1 MALNPKLIA
10 VPGVKMV
17 SAWATQNPCFSRPTM
32 RNKTALMLHSTA
44 TPGAMSSNFIKGQ
57 NKANAG
63 TSVEFWADNEQIIQ
77 MFPVGPNKGCVHTWH
92 CGSGPKGSYNG
103 THVACEM
110 CEPIQARLIPIN
122 FYTQGTNAQYPN
134 AYATQRIQMELKH
147 LGFYKGGD
155 VDGKFGPKT
164 TAAVKAWQK
173 SVSRVQTG
181 TISRT
186 DLYYLAKRKGSYCA
200 YDVEGATPYFNAAY
214 NNVIRLFAQLCKTLG
229 AKPANI
235 VCHSEGCALGY
246 ASNHGDVMHWFPYH
260 GKDMDAFRKDVQD
273 CINGT
278 FVLLGQEVKRDE
290 ALDAAVDTL
299 HKNGVINTPSI
310 WKEFVNVG
318 HIDTN
323 NVYALLRQAAVKV
336 ANMSYRY
343 SLDVIENQHPEFS
356 AEHFRTAE
364 HFDKAD
370 SELIRKILSED
381 VGEWGGLKVDE
392 DDCYCMDSVRT
403 AIREIGKTYAS
414 LNYQLAVDI
423 LREPAGINSPDYW
436 KAGNYGVT
444 NVRYL
449 VLALATVF
457 GDPDRREQ
465 K

>member
-1 MALNPKLIA
+1 MALNPKLVA

-17 SAWATQNPCFSRPTM
+17 SAWATLNPCFSRPTM

-57 NKANAG
+57 NKASAG
-63 TSVEFWADNEQIIQ
+63 TAVEFWADDKQIIQ
-77 MFPVGPNKGCVHTWH
+77 MFPVAPNKGCVHTWH

-122 FYTQGTNAQYPN
+122 FYTQGSSVQYPN
-134 AYATQRIQMELKH
+134 SYATQRIQMELKH

-164 TAAVKAWQK
+164 TAAVMAWQK
-173 SVSRVQTG
+173 SVGRAQTG
-181 TISRT
+181 DVTRS
-186 DLYYLAKRKGSYCA
+186 DLAILAKRKGSYCA
-200 YDVEGATPYFNAAY
+200 YDVAGATPYFNAAY
-214 NNVIRLFAQLCKTLG
+214 NNVVRLFAQLCKLLG
-229 AKPANI
+229 AKSSNI
-235 VCHSEGCALGY
+235 VCHSEGNARGY

-260 GKDMDAFRKDVQD
+260 GKNMDDFRRDVQL
-273 CINGT
+273 CIDGK
-278 FVLLGQEVKRDE
+278 FVPLGEEKKRDE

-323 NVYALLRQAAVKV
+323 NVYALLRQSATVV
-336 ANMSYRY
+336 AGMSYRY
-343 SLDVIENQHPEFS
+343 SLKAIESQHPEFS
-356 AEHFRTAE
+356 AKHYRDAE
-364 HFDKAD
+364 VFSKAD
-370 SELIRKILSED
+370 GDLVAKILMDTMGNASVMQKEHD
-381 VGEWGGLKVDE
+381 GS
-392 DDCYCMDSVRT
+392 YCMDSVR
-403 AIREIGKTYAS
+403 AGIRELGKFYATS
-414 LNYQLAVDI
+414 SFQLAVDI
-423 LREPAGINSPDYW
+423 LEEPAGINTPAYW
-436 KAGNYGVT
+436 KAGKYSVT

-449 VLALATVF
+449 VLALATIF